1 MSVLPLLF
9 SFNYSLPSFYNL
21 LLIQSLP
28 EQSREIM
35 NDGEREGA
43 RVCVSLLCTKR

>member
-1 MSVLPLLF
+1 MTILPLLF

-21 LLIQSLP
+21 LFIQLLP

-35 NDGEREGA
+35 NDRETERGSA
-43 RVCVSLLCTKR
+43 CVSLLCTKR